1 MKIQLHVLQQLTCWT
16 LGNPDRI
23 RERMEEQKDSEQTY
37 WVWHLQLILGQHSD
51 NFVSALNHSDGIQ
64 MTEHISFLMTIDFT
78 DKQMLLQPFPRRR
91 PRRTRRKLG
100 QEDAQVNA
108 KDV

>member
-1 MKIQLHVLQQLTCWT
+1 
-16 LGNPDRI
+16 
-23 RERMEEQKDSEQTY
+23 MEEQKDSEQTY
-37 WVWHLQLILGQHSD
+37 WVWHLQLKLDQHSD
-51 NFVSALNHSDGIQ
+51 HFISALNHSDGIQ

-78 DKQMLLQPFPRRR
+78 DKQMLLYRLLRRR
-91 PRRTRRKLG
+91 PRKTRRKPG